1 MQEGD
6 LLMISERFRMRKP
19 TLALTELSGQRT
31 TMYFDT
37 GATVILVD
45 GSPNAVGLVNVRWD
59 ARTALM
65 FDSDLRERAE
75 LVRFAGA
82 AA

>member
-1 MQEGD
+1 M
-6 LLMISERFRMRKP
+6 
-19 TLALTELSGQRT
+19 
-31 TMYFDT
+31 MYVDT